1 MATSRPPPSQ
11 RLNPLATAKGQKLLC
26 ELTGKPAS
34 IVVNYFGVP
43 YYYSDRTTLELD
55 WNGIKQKIAQLLVP
69 LRQPPSVIPSVEERE
84 RQEANVRKS
93 KLALI
98 DLCRMEATKFLVHG
112 DFELSIPGAVQALRY
127 SLDVYGAGKIELVP
141 CYLLLAEANLGLGRH
156 KQAEEYLSLANWS
169 ILKNPDCS
177 NRTKSQ
183 LYRNFGKLYASQ
195 VSSPRG
201 SAALGAASAP
211 HGGGAAPPTSVRPR
225 GRHSHARGPWHNTG
239 RSSRSDSTRRARAHG
254 YVRHMWRVADWR
266 CDGWCLQGKHDEA
279 LRQLAND
286 VYFSSLQ
293 VGPEH
298 IETAG
303 GYYYIA
309 TVFYLQRRIDC
320 ALAMCDK
327 VVDIWLKHVSGLL
340 SLKSAS
346 PEDSE
351 PLGESQLMDGLQTLT
366 KIVALREESM
376 GPDHITTGEA
386 LYTVSLVYLYAK
398 DNQRALQLMEKA
410 YNIYYWELGPE
421 SKRTQELAESIRL
434 AGGVPQAPTGERPQ
448 RALPQDVPE
457 EDVGGDASFDQGP
470 EAAADVSQESAAP
483 PAPEE
488 AGAEAE
494 APAPE
499 GEAAAAETAPP
510 EGQDSAPASA
520 EEAAAAPAPEA
531 AAPAAEG
538 EPAAAD
544 AEAPAQPPPQEG
556 EAAAAEGGEAA
567 AAGDS
572 AEGAA
577 PAEPAA
583 EGEAPAEPAA
593 EGEAPAEPAAEGEAP
608 AEPPAEGDAPA
619 EPAAEGEAPAEPA
632 AEGEAPAEPAAEG
645 EAAAE

>member
-43 YYYSDRTTLELD
+43 YYYCDRTTLELD

-195 VSSPRG
+195 
-201 SAALGAASAP
+201 
-211 HGGGAAPPTSVRPR
+211 
-225 GRHSHARGPWHNTG
+225 
-239 RSSRSDSTRRARAHG
+239 
-254 YVRHMWRVADWR
+254 
-266 CDGWCLQGKHDEA
+266 GKHDEA

-327 VVDIWLKHVSGLL
+327 VVDIWLKHVSGLIDP
-340 SLKSAS
+340 SKVDGT
-346 PEDSE
+346 EEVE

-376 GPDHITTGEA
+376 GADHITTGEA
-386 LYTVSLVYLYAK
+386 LYTVSLVYVYAK
-398 DNQRALQLMEKA
+398 DNQRAIQLMEKA
-410 YNIYYWELGPE
+410 YNIYYWELGPD

-434 AGGVPQAPTGERPQ
+434 AGGVPQAPTGERPSRKAPTADIAEVRIPPHAQ
-448 RALPQDVPE
+448 LAR
-457 EDVGGDASFDQGP
+457 GGGR
-470 EAAADVSQESAAP
+470 
-483 PAPEE
+483 EE
-488 AGAEAE
+488 AL
-494 APAPE
+494 
-499 GEAAAAETAPP
+499 
-510 EGQDSAPASA
+510 
-520 EEAAAAPAPEA
+520 AAPAYVRGA
-531 AAPAAEG
+531 CSR
-538 EPAAAD
+538 
-544 AEAPAQPPPQEG
+544 
-556 EAAAAEGGEAA
+556 
-567 AAGDS
+567 AGT
-572 AEGAA
+572 
-577 PAEPAA
+577 
-583 EGEAPAEPAA
+583 
-593 EGEAPAEPAAEGEAP
+593 
-608 AEPPAEGDAPA
+608 
-619 EPAAEGEAPAEPA
+619 
-632 AEGEAPAEPAAEG
+632 
-645 EAAAE
+645 